1 MRVLRLREISKDLS
15 VLLAVI
21 KVLDS
26 QDRLTQTYLKQV
38 TALLKE
44 FMQLSKS
51 GNRLS
56 EK

>member
-26 QDRLTQTYLKQV
+26 QDRLTQICLKQV
-38 TALLKE
+38 TELLRE

-51 GNRLS
+51 GSMLS